1 VASRAARLFPA
12 EKYLKIP
19 NGLAQGGQTAM
30 FNPILPKEQV
40 KAMNI
45 GGFWPAK
52 LADYLYR

>member
-1 VASRAARLFPA
+1 
-12 EKYLKIP
+12 
-19 NGLAQGGQTAM
+19 M

-52 LADYLYR
+52 LTDYLYR